1 MKRQAASGMAIL
13 LAWLLLSVHAFAG
26 VGQGPAQGTSPT
38 SGANPAVQA
47 EGSQQSA
54 GDASA
59 TANART
65 EGKVRV
71 GLAGVKTGAVGAGVG
86 AAELAGAI
94 QGTLAEYLKG
104 TKVEV
109 VQIEARLASAV
120 EAEAREKGCD
130 YVLYATVS
138 HKKGG
143 GGFGMFKAIAPV
155 LGSVVPMAGV
165 AGVGSMIAG
174 QVAQTAI
181 NAAASA
187 NVKPKDE
194 LTLEIKLQK
203 GSTVALVR
211 QFKAKAKG
219 AGEDLVSP
227 LVEQAATALVE
238 TVGR

>member
-1 MKRQAASGMAIL
+1 MKRQAAHGTALL
-13 LAWLLLSVHAFAG
+13 LAWVFLSVHAFAG
-26 VGQGPAQGTSPT
+26 VRQEPTQTTSPT
-38 SGANPAVQA
+38 NGANQAARA
-47 EGSQQSA
+47 EGSQQSG
-54 GDASA
+54 GDA
-59 TANART
+59 TADGRT

-71 GLAGVKTGAVGAGVG
+71 GLAGVKAGTVGAGVG

-94 QGTLAEYLKG
+94 QSTLAEYLKG
-104 TKVEV
+104 TKIEV
-109 VQIEARLASAV
+109 VRLEARLASAA
-120 EAEAREKGCD
+120 EAEAKEKGCD

-181 NAAASA
+181 NAAATA

-203 GSTVALVR
+203 GSAVALAR

-219 AGEDLVSP
+219 AGEDVVSP

-238 TVGR
+238 TVGK